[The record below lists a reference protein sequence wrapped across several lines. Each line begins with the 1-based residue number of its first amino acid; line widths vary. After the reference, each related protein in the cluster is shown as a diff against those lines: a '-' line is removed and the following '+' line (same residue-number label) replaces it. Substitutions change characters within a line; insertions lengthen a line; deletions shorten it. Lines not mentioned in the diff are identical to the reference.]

1 MRIAALALGFALV
14 SGACASSG
22 TAAGEQSTT
31 GTTTTRRTN
40 LISSAEISESRAS
53 TVADLIRQARPSW
66 GPAIVFV
73 NENPD
78 PVGSTRSPGTVRE
91 IRYLTKSE
99 AQSKWGSRVEGP
111 VIQIIPR

>member
-1 MRIAALALGFALV
+1 MRIAALALGLALV
-14 SGACASSG
+14 SGCASSG
-22 TAAGEQSTT
+22 TAAADQSRTSSTT
-31 GTTTTRRTN
+31 ARRTN
-40 LISSAEISESRAS
+40 IITLAEIGESRAS

-78 PVGSTRSPGTVRE
+78 PVGSTRSPSVVRE
-91 IRYLTKSE
+91 IRYLSKSE
-99 AQSKWGSRVEGP
+99 AQSKWGSRVSGP